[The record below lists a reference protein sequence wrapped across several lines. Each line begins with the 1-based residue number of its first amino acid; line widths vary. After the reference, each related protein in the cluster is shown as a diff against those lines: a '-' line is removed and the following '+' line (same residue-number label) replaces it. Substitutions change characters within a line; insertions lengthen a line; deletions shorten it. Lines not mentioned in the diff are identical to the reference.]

1 MNNRNLP
8 YGTGYADWDEEW
20 EASLHGQHLGVFGRR
35 IAEQLAGLVSGD
47 TREILIYPI
56 VPTLR
61 SGATR
66 TVTSAWLTIK
76 SKETGADGSSTFD
89 ADGGKLQIT
98 TTNNPGVGQI
108 LNAATPEL
116 RFDLTAANTEKL
128 NAHQLYYFDAQIKM
142 SDGSIYTVEHGT
154 FTPDKGITSAT
165 T

>member
-1 MNNRNLP
+1 MKFRNLF
-8 YGTGYADWDEEW
+8 YGTSYSDWDDDW
-20 EASLHGQHLGVFGRR
+20 RASLAGQHLGVYGRR
-35 IAEQLAGLVSGD
+35 VAEQLQGLVSGD
-47 TREILIYPI
+47 TREILVYPI
-56 VPTLR
+56 IPVSR

-66 TVTSAWLTIK
+66 TVTSAWLTVK

-98 TTNNPGVGQI
+98 TTNNSGVGQI

-128 NAHQLYYFDAQIKM
+128 NAHQLYYFDVQVKM
-142 SDGSIYTVEHGT
+142 SDGSIYTVERGT
-154 FTPDKGITSAT
+154 LTPDKGITSAT